1 MSKTKLYLSIGWVLW
16 LVDNGFDLVFYS
28 IERYDGEKL
37 TIYLLYLRETM
48 SAAANTIDGN
58 RGTSGRLI
66 KVDHAGE
73 FGAINNIFFTD
84 YI

>member
-37 TIYLLYLRETM
+37 TIYLLEQVKSEYERTKFNDFKSLGMKLASIYLYLKFMM
-48 SAAANTIDGN
+48 SVLMV
-58 RGTSGRLI
+58 SWC
-66 KVDHAGE
+66 K
-73 FGAINNIFFTD
+73 
-84 YI
+84 

>member
-37 TIYLLYLRETM
+37 TIYLLSL
-48 SAAANTIDGN
+48 NKV
-58 RGTSGRLI
+58 RLLDV
-66 KVDHAGE
+66 K
-73 FGAINNIFFTD
+73 
-84 YI
+84 